1 MQGRASFKKEER
13 LCSKI
18 TIDRI
23 FAEGIPLFV
32 FPFRLL
38 YLPLEK
44 SSDSPA
50 KVLFSVPKKKFK
62 SAVQRNLLRRRMRE
76 AYRLNKNALLE
87 QLSEQGMALALVI
100 IYTDRKACSYAKI
113 EKQLIKLLA
122 LLQDKVEVKKSV

>member
-1 MQGRASFKKEER
+1 MQGRATFRKEER

-18 TIDRI
+18 TIDKL

-38 YLPLEK
+38 YLPLDEG
-44 SSDSPA
+44 SASPA

-76 AYRLNKNALLE
+76 AYRLNKNPLLE
-87 QLSEQGMALALVI
+87 QLAEQGMAIAMVI
-100 IYTDRKACSYAKI
+100 IYTDKKACSYSKI
-113 EKQLIKLLA
+113 EKQLIKLLGI
-122 LLQDKVEVKKSV
+122 LRDKADAKKPI

>member
-1 MQGRASFKKEER
+1 MQGRATFKKEER

-18 TIDRI
+18 TIDKI

-44 SSDSPA
+44 GSDSPV

-62 SAVQRNLLRRRMRE
+62 SAVQRNLIRRRMRE

-87 QLSEQGMALALVI
+87 QLTEQGMALALVI
-100 IYTDRKACSYAKI
+100 IYTDKKAGNYAKI

-122 LLQDKVEVKKSV
+122 ILQDKVEIKKPV